1 LSASN
6 WLGLIVT
13 VGLIIY
19 LFLALILPE
28 RF

>member
-13 VGLIIY
+13 IGLTLY
-19 LFLALILPE
+19 LFVALIAPE

>member
-13 VGLIIY
+13 IGLVFY

>member
-6 WLGLIVT
+6 WLGLILT
-13 VGLIIY
+13 IGLTIY

>member
-1 LSASN
+1 MSASN
-6 WLGLIVT
+6 WLGLILT
-13 VGLIIY
+13 IGLTIY

>member
-13 VGLIIY
+13 IGLTLY
-19 LFLALILPE
+19 LFIALVRPE

>member
-6 WLGLIVT
+6 WLGLTVT
-13 VGLIIY
+13 LGLILY

>member
-6 WLGLIVT
+6 WPGLIVT